1 MSNPK
6 IEKSMK
12 NTLKLLGNVNEM
24 LVTNTSAI
32 QFDVSKLD
40 DDVRDVRDKVK
51 NIQARLALIR
61 IKPWLA

>member
-24 LVTNTSAI
+24 LATNTSAV

-40 DDVRDVRDKVK
+40 DDVRDVRDKLK
-51 NIQARLALIR
+51 IFRLASL
-61 IKPWLA
+61 

>member
-24 LVTNTSAI
+24 LATNTSAI

-51 NIQARLALIR
+51 GMQARLAFDQD
-61 IKPWLA
+61 

>member
-1 MSNPK
+1 
-6 IEKSMK
+6 MK

-24 LVTNTSAI
+24 LAANTSAI

>member
-24 LVTNTSAI
+24 LATNTSAI
-32 QFDVSKLD
+32 QFDVSKLNG
-40 DDVRDVRDKVK
+40 DVRNVRDKVK
-51 NIQARLALIR
+51 DIQVRLAFDQD
-61 IKPWLA
+61 

>member
-12 NTLKLLGNVNEM
+12 NTLRLLGNVNEM
-24 LVTNTSAI
+24 LATNTSAI

-51 NIQARLALIR
+51 GMQARLAFDQD
-61 IKPWLA
+61 